1 MVEEIEIQTVNDVKT
16 IDYMRTT
23 NDIINTTIEEQTTQ
37 TEIISE
43 QLDNIQSSINNIEV
57 TSDVDLNEVVDKIDN
72 IDTTVIEA
80 HAQDILSVVNQQ
92 QEQIDNMRETINNI
106 NDKLNQ
112 ILEKI

>member
-80 HAQDILSVVNQQ
+80 QAQDILSVVNQQ

>member
-1 MVEEIEIQTVNDVKT
+1 MVEEIEIQTINDVKT

-57 TSDVDLNEVVDKIDN
+57 TSDIDLNEVVDKIDN

-80 HAQDILSVVNQQ
+80 QAQDILSVVNQQ
-92 QEQIDNMRETINNI
+92 QEQIDDMKENINDI

-112 ILEKI
+112 ILERI